1 MYYYSATVGSSLS
14 SPTATKVL
22 SQGDNK
28 TGHIVILLYLSI
40 FGGGS
45 SRWPK
50 HVRIWTITTKTKR
63 EHKNSMEKPW
73 NNVLKLEKRNIRPI
87 VFFRQP
93 PFHSMYMSVDSNL
106 DL

>member
-45 SRWPK
+45 SRVAPRWPK

-63 EHKNSMEKPW
+63 EHKNDKENPVKM
-73 NNVLKLEKRNIRPI
+73 
-87 VFFRQP
+87 F
-93 PFHSMYMSVDSNL
+93 SN
-106 DL
+106 

>member
-40 FGGGS
+40 FGGGQNTYVFGQL
-45 SRWPK
+45 RLRPK
-50 HVRIWTITTKTKR
+50 ENIKTTGKLCK
-63 EHKNSMEKPW
+63 
-73 NNVLKLEKRNIRPI
+73 NVLKLEKYNLRQI
-87 VFFRQP
+87 VLR
-93 PFHSMYMSVDSNL
+93 L
-106 DL
+106 L

>member
-40 FGGGS
+40 FGGGGSRS
-45 SRWPK
+45 S
-50 HVRIWTITTKTKR
+50 VAKTR
-63 EHKNSMEKPW
+63 T
-73 NNVLKLEKRNIRPI
+73 
-87 VFFRQP
+87 
-93 PFHSMYMSVDSNL
+93 YL
-106 DL
+106 DNYD